1 MSGITKNAKDLGSV
15 FLITILRM
23 FLLTETQK
31 FVAAHH
37 ALGHAPT
44 NFQKI

>member
-1 MSGITKNAKDLGSV
+1 MSGITKNPIDLGKSFPYHNTANV
-15 FLITILRM
+15 LIGGN
-23 FLLTETQK
+23 QK